1 MSEWL
6 DPVRRVL
13 DESPA
18 ARAFFFRD
26 DDVGRADGRLAPL
39 LDLFARHA
47 VPIDLAVIPQALAPA
62 AADVLRTRIARA
74 STPIGVHMHGF
85 AHVNHEPAGRK
96 CEFGPARDLAA
107 QRRDLEL
114 GRRRLE
120 QLLGDVVA
128 PFFTP
133 PWNRCTE
140 TTGRALRAVGYRVL
154 SRDAAEPP
162 LGIPELLEMPVR
174 VDWLR
179 RPSGAPRDLVPVAA
193 RLAGAAHD
201 GPTGIMLH
209 HEHMDTEELGRLD
222 ELLALLARHPRARC
236 RTMESLAAE
245 LSGGACGG
253 GCV

>member
-13 DESPA
+13 EESPA

-62 AADVLRTRIARA
+62 AADVLR
-74 STPIGVHMHGF
+74 G
-85 AHVNHEPAGRK
+85 
-96 CEFGPARDLAA
+96 
-107 QRRDLEL
+107 
-114 GRRRLE
+114 
-120 QLLGDVVA
+120 
-128 PFFTP
+128 
-133 PWNRCTE
+133 
-140 TTGRALRAVGYRVL
+140 
-154 SRDAAEPP
+154 
-162 LGIPELLEMPVR
+162 
-174 VDWLR
+174 
-179 RPSGAPRDLVPVAA
+179 PSGAPRDLALVAA

-222 ELLALLARHPRARC
+222 ELLALLARNPRARC